1 MTIFLLLLG
10 AVLLQFLAEWF
21 YRKNWDRHL
30 EVNVK
35 FQEQPVHEGEKAY
48 LTETIENRK
57 WLLLPMLQAAFRV
70 HRNLFFEEEENT
82 SISDYTYKRDIFS
95 VLFYQKIEREITFLA
110 RKRGYYEIEQ
120 AEILT
125 RGLLM
130 NREMYRT
137 MPLSTH
143 LYVYPRTIP
152 VSRMEIPFKKLM
164 GQVLVRQRMYEDT
177 FSFRG
182 LREYQPGDPMN
193 KINWKA
199 SAKEGGLMVNLL
211 DSTSSAQVLIYLDVE
226 DETIWKYEEIHE
238 AGISL
243 AVSLAEQLLQ
253 RGIATG
259 LVTNGRDHIT
269 EAPIAVLP
277 GTGRGQ
283 LVKLYQNLARLDLDL
298 PAGKFPELLSAQRRL
313 LAEGRGIPVLI
324 SKNQGQPLFTEME
337 TLAKAGGSA
346 LWISTLYKDMEWKL
360 PCSPHMEIIRWEVPR

>member
-164 GQVLVRQRMYEDT
+164 GQVLVRQRMYEDP

-193 KINWKA
+193 KNN
-199 SAKEGGLMVNLL
+199 MHN
-211 DSTSSAQVLIYLDVE
+211 SSRLPNITNIFPVFLTLI
-226 DETIWKYEEIHE
+226 
-238 AGISL
+238 
-243 AVSLAEQLLQ
+243 
-253 RGIATG
+253 
-259 LVTNGRDHIT
+259 
-269 EAPIAVLP
+269 
-277 GTGRGQ
+277 
-283 LVKLYQNLARLDLDL
+283 
-298 PAGKFPELLSAQRRL
+298 
-313 LAEGRGIPVLI
+313 
-324 SKNQGQPLFTEME
+324 
-337 TLAKAGGSA
+337 
-346 LWISTLYKDMEWKL
+346 
-360 PCSPHMEIIRWEVPR
+360 

>member
-21 YRKNWDRHL
+21 YRNHWDRHL
-30 EVNVK
+30 EVDVK
-35 FQEQPVHEGEKAY
+35 FQDHPVHEGERAY

-95 VLFYQKIEREITFLA
+95 VLFYQKIQREIPFLA

-130 NREMYRT
+130 NRELYLT
-137 MPLSTH
+137 VPLSTH

-152 VSRMEIPFKKLM
+152 VSNMEIPFKKLM
-164 GQVLVRQRMYEDT
+164 GQVLVRQRMYEDP

-182 LREYQPGDPMN
+182 LREYRPGDPMS

-199 SAKEGGLMVNLL
+199 SAKEGDMMVNLL
-211 DSTSSAQVLIYLDVE
+211 DSTSSAQVLIFLDVE

-243 AVSLAEQLLQ
+243 AVSLAEQLLK

-259 LVTNGRDHIT
+259 LITNGRDHLT
-269 EAPIAVLP
+269 KLPIAVMP

-298 PAGKFPELLSAQRRL
+298 PAGKFPELLSAQSRL
-313 LAEGRGIPVLI
+313 LAEGRGIPLLI
-324 SKNQGQPLFTEME
+324 SKNQGRSLFAGME
-337 TLAKAGGSA
+337 SLAKAGGSA
-346 LWISTLYKDMEWKL
+346 MWISTLYKDMEWKL
-360 PCSPHMEIIRWEVPR
+360 PSSPYMEIIRWEVPR

>member
-10 AVLLQFLAEWF
+10 AVLLQFLAEGF

-30 EVNVK
+30 ELDVK
-35 FQEQPVHEGEKAY
+35 FQEQPVHEGERAY

-95 VLFYQKIEREITFLA
+95 VLFYQKIQREIPFLA
-110 RKRGYYEIEQ
+110 GKRGYYEIEQ
-120 AEILT
+120 AEVLT

-130 NREMYRT
+130 NREMYLT
-137 MPLSTH
+137 VPVSTH

-152 VSRMEIPFKKLM
+152 FSGMEIPFKKLM
-164 GQVLVRQRMYEDT
+164 GQVLVRQRMYEDP

-182 LREYQPGDPMN
+182 LREYRPGDPMN

-199 SAKEGGLMVNLL
+199 SAKEAGLMVNLL

-226 DETIWKYEEIHE
+226 DETIWKYGEIHE
-238 AGISL
+238 ACISL

-269 EAPIAVLP
+269 ETPIAVLP

-283 LVKLYQNLARLDLDL
+283 LVKLYQNLARLDLEL
-298 PAGKFPELLSAQRRL
+298 PVGKFPELLSRQRRL
-313 LAEGRGIPVLI
+313 LSEGQGIPVLI
-324 SKNQGQPLFTEME
+324 SKNQGRSLFTEME
-337 TLAKAGGSA
+337 ALAKIGGSA
-346 LWISTLYKDMEWKL
+346 MWISTLYKDMEWKL
-360 PCSPHMEIIRWEVPR
+360 PSSSCMEILRWEVPR